1 MKPAET
7 RYPDFGGIFVGG
19 SKQKGAPPFFF
30 LYDIVVFLSC
40 SGKHGVA
47 FKRYL
52 QQTNNVYTTIRPPR
66 PRPPSRLL
74 RWRPKPMDV
83 DFPPL
88 NVRMDIDQ
96 PHELEAVDCPLS
108 LGPCAQPESMDI
120 SPPSSPRQSRW
131 ERPSPYGVSPS
142 TASCGQLALATP
154 PPAPSA
160 PRRSRWEC
168 PLRALSPSSAAR
180 GRLALARSPVRSA
193 SPSGLSRGRLASP
206 TSPVLAACEDS
217 SPAISVPCVESFPAS
232 VPASFDVRSTART
245 LAAASS
251 LSSSLASSTYVLS
264 SGTLPAAT
272 LPPSCVAPPVVAFPV
287 EALPAATLPP
297 SCVSP
302 PVVALPVEVLPA
314 APLPPSCVSPPV
326 VALPVE
332 VLPSA
337 LILSSSA
344 DFSGPGTPGS
354 SGKLPENGPLRKIAM
369 PTGRFAFR
377 SREFTSCKVPSSRLR
392 SPSPPSHRSWERTRS
407 PSPSAFCRRVRP
419 RMTVIGRPAGG
430 ESPPVTPAIP
440 IVRPRLVRSSV
451 SLCVDE
457 KVTHHPIRSS
467 LRPVARFSPF
477 RRVAAKAHSTMT
489 AWRHRR
495 PASPPS
501 RDITPPPV
509 ASRERTLS
517 PLDYEAN
524 LSPVNG
530 PISVL
535 VDDLEDVINALQ
547 PLENFQVLDDASSQ
561 PGSPRAEREE
571 QNLRP
576 PLAVLEDNSPSDGY
590 SSDGS
595 KVVAGGVSDP
605 AG

>member
-1 MKPAET
+1 MTNPRIAKRA
-7 RYPDFGGIFVGG
+7 YV
-19 SKQKGAPPFFF
+19 
-30 LYDIVVFLSC
+30 
-40 SGKHGVA
+40 VA

-96 PHELEAVDCPLS
+96 PHELEAVECPLS

-142 TASCGQLALATP
+142 AASCGQLALATP

-217 SPAISVPCVESFPAS
+217 SPAISVACVESFPTS
-232 VPASFDVRSTART
+232 VPASFDVRSTSRT
-245 LAAASS
+245 LSAASS

-264 SGTLPAAT
+264 SGALPAAT
-272 LPPSCVAPPVVAFPV
+272 LPPSYVAPPVVAFPV

-297 SCVSP
+297 SFVAP
-302 PVVALPVEVLPA
+302 PVVALPVEA
-314 APLPPSCVSPPV
+314 
-326 VALPVE
+326 
-332 VLPSA
+332 LPSA

-392 SPSPPSHRSWERTRS
+392 SPSPPSRRSWERTRS

-419 RMTVIGRPAGG
+419 RLTVIGRPAGG

-457 KVTHHPIRSS
+457 KATHHPIRSS

-477 RRVAAKAHSTMT
+477 RRVTAKATPTMT

-561 PGSPRAEREE
+561 PGSQRAEREE

-590 SSDGS
+590 SSDDS